1 MKLYL
6 VQHARSKSEQ
16 EDPSRPL
23 SEEGLNDANK
33 MAVFLSNIAVNK
45 IYHSG
50 KLRAQQTAEIIAK
63 SLKTEIIKANNL
75 EPLANPRIWED
86 SISKELDDIMIVGHL
101 PHLGKLASLLLD
113 NTSENLVAFQQGG
126 VICLERNDSWMI
138 RWFVTPDL
146 LR

>member
-1 MKLYL
+1 M
-6 VQHARSKSEQ
+6 VQHAKSKSEQ

-33 MAVFLSNIAVNK
+33 MAVFLSNIVVNK

-50 KLRAQQTAEIIAK
+50 KLRAQQTAEILAK

-75 EPLANPRIWED
+75 EPLANPGIWED

-113 NTSENLVAFQQGG
+113 NTPENLVAFQQGG

>member
-1 MKLYL
+1 M
-6 VQHARSKSEQ
+6 VQHAKSKSEQ

-33 MAVFLSNIAVNK
+33 MAVFLSNIVVNK

-50 KLRAQQTAEIIAK
+50 KLRAQQTAEILAK

-75 EPLANPRIWED
+75 EPLANPGIWED

-113 NTSENLVAFQQGG
+113 NTPENLVVFQQGG

>member
-1 MKLYL
+1 M

-23 SEEGLNDANK
+23 SEEGLNDINK
-33 MAVFLSNIAVNK
+33 MAVFLSSIVVNK

-63 SLKTEIIKANNL
+63 SLKTEIVKANNL

-113 NTSENLVAFQQGG
+113 NTPENIVAFQQGG

-138 RWFVTPDL
+138 KWFVTPDL

>member
-6 VQHARSKSEQ
+6 VQHAKSKSEQ

-33 MAVFLSNIAVNK
+33 MAVFLSNIVVNK

-50 KLRAQQTAEIIAK
+50 KLRAQQTAEILAK

-75 EPLANPRIWED
+75 EPLANPEIWED

-113 NTSENLVAFQQGG
+113 NTPENLVVFQQGG